1 MKWTSIPSYMSY
13 KIFEND
19 LVAIRKIKVTLML
32 KELAYI
38 GMCILELSKVLMY
51 EFHYDYIKNKYGSL
65 MIEIK
70 NEDVYEDFGNEQEM
84 FDFSNY
90 STKSKYYDN
99 PSKFVVGKIK
109 DETAYVAIEELVR
122 LKRKM
127 YS

>member
-1 MKWTSIPSYMSY
+1 MSY

-38 GMCILELSKVLMY
+38 GMCILELIKVLMY